1 MWKNASS
8 QDGSD
13 SMFLQ
18 TSPADRIVLDCHG
31 DSKIGRLRT
40 INQDRYFIMP
50 FSHEFSHGAG
60 LATLTPTTG
69 YLIGVADGVGGA
81 PAGERA
87 SLLAAGTLK
96 AFIQEESSG
105 LLRPGRPDA
114 EIVETLHRGLR
125 RCQAALAEEV
135 RRHPDYWGMA
145 TTLTAAVI
153 LWPRLFVFHLG
164 DSRAY
169 LLREGVLRRVTEDQ
183 TFARSLMDAG
193 IIDSQGAERSR
204 WKHVVWNVLGG
215 RSSGRDPDVHP
226 QVRIEELR
234 GDDTLLLCTDGLSNP
249 LTDETIRGLLLKG
262 GSSEVICR
270 SLIDSAREMRA
281 QDDATVVVARFADL
295 NEAASRSP
303 EGTAR
308 G

>member
-1 MWKNASS
+1 
-8 QDGSD
+8 
-13 SMFLQ
+13 
-18 TSPADRIVLDCHG
+18 
-31 DSKIGRLRT
+31 
-40 INQDRYFIMP
+40 FIMP
-50 FSHEFSHGAG
+50 FSREFSHDAG
-60 LATLTPTTG
+60 LLPLTDATG

-105 LLRPGRPDA
+105 MLRPGRRDA
-114 EIVETLHRGLR
+114 EIVETLHRGLK

-135 RRHPDYWGMA
+135 RRHPEYWGMA

-249 LTDETIRGLLLKG
+249 LTDETIRCLLLKG
-262 GSSEVICR
+262 VSAEVICR
-270 SLIDSAREMRA
+270 SLTDSAREMRA
-281 QDDATVVVARFADL
+281 QD
-295 NEAASRSP
+295 
-303 EGTAR
+303 
-308 G
+308 